1 MLFLILAIIS
11 SSLISIIFKYTEDS
25 KSNRYAINTFNY
37 IIATSISLVMLKGM
51 KIFRW
56 TWFKTLF
63 QEIKPVLR
71 NESLFTGPSSM
82 AWAVIIGTV
91 TGALYYLGFYLY
103 QYNVNH
109 NGAGLSTTF
118 MRLGILVPT
127 ILSMILFKEMPT
139 SFQIIGIILAI
150 LGIVI
155 VNSSLKS
162 KLVRQINFGLLLL
175 FFVGGIADFNAKIY
189 QNYALSQYESL
200 FVFYIFFTALLIS
213 IIMLWLKNRKIRK
226 VDALA
231 GLIVGIP
238 NQLTSVFIL
247 KALAVY
253 PASLVFPIFSSGTI
267 LFVNIMSI
275 FLFQSKLNKK
285 QYIAMGIILL
295 SLIFLN
301 MS

>member
-1 MLFLILAIIS
+1 MIYLILAIVS

-37 IIATSISLVMLKGM
+37 IIATSISFVMLKDF
-51 KIFRW
+51 KIFRFD
-56 TWFKTLF
+56 WFKTLF
-63 QEIKPVLR
+63 QEMKPVL
-71 NESLFTGPSSM
+71 NDEALFSKDASM
-82 AWAVIIGTV
+82 AWAVIIGLV
-91 TGALYYLGFYLY
+91 TGVLYYLGFYLY
-103 QYNVNH
+103 QYNVKH

-127 ILSMILFKEMPT
+127 ILSMILFKEMPNA
-139 SFQIIGIILAI
+139 FQIIGILLAVT
-150 LGIVI
+150 GIII
-155 VNSSLKS
+155 VNSSMKS

-189 QNYALSQYESL
+189 QNYALSKYESL

-213 IIMLWLKNRKIRK
+213 LFMLWYKNRSIRK
-226 VDALA
+226 VDVMA

-238 NQLTSVFIL
+238 NQLTSVFLL

-267 LFVNIMSI
+267 LFVNLVSI
-275 FLFQSKLNKK
+275 LLFKTKLNKK
-285 QYIAMGIILL
+285 QYLAMGIILL

-301 MS
+301 I